1 MHIEHKDINHS
12 WQKFGL
18 VMMVQFSLMGNRQ
31 FDHIKGMACKIKPF
45 CTSGKAEHPPTTHL
59 PGIFRARDLL
69 CAILSRTEIPG

>member
-31 FDHIKGMACKIKPF
+31 FDHLK
-45 CTSGKAEHPPTTHL
+45 KA
-59 PGIFRARDLL
+59 R
-69 CAILSRTEIPG
+69 S